1 MAALYFE
8 LHVVIAECRIITVH
22 GEVQTANKTN
32 DNNNKK
38 TRFFTKNHGTCGGQ
52 TSLCRNKNIA
62 SYIPHRHKSC
72 ILHPIFHFSHTVAD
86 NDNDNDYNNED

>member
-8 LHVVIAECRIITVH
+8 LHVVIAEFRIITVH

-52 TSLCRNKNIA
+52 TSLCRKNIPTVLLVP
-62 SYIPHRHKSC
+62 IPHRHKSC

-86 NDNDNDYNNED
+86 S

>member
-38 TRFFTKNHGTCGGQ
+38 TRFFKKNHGTCGGQ
-52 TSLCRNKNIA
+52 TSLCRKNIQ
-62 SYIPHRHKSC
+62 Y
-72 ILHPIFHFSHTVAD
+72 
-86 NDNDNDYNNED
+86 